1 MSVKLGSVT
10 VLLVLSPSKELQV
23 QNIDNAYEQNGN
35 L

>member
-1 MSVKLGSVT
+1 VSVKLGSVT